1 MLTLSSRLTRYGLP
15 LLVLVLIVLAL
26 GWDMP
31 LAKSD
36 TAHFIFWQI
45 RFPRVV
51 LALFAGGALALAGL
65 LLQNFFRNPLVE
77 PGLLGVSAG
86 AGLAAVIVIGL
97 GISGLWA
104 IPFAAFVGALATL
117 SVVLFAGR
125 YLQSNHTELL
135 LIGVA
140 INALAAALVN
150 LLLSLSDGSTFR
162 SASFWLLGSFAAA
175 DWALLIPSLVMLF
188 LIFLRSYTQH
198 RALDVWQ
205 LGETEAGHLGLNV
218 AAFRRET
225 LLLASLLVAMA
236 VAQSGGIGFIGLLA
250 PHLARRLGAV
260 RHQQLIPLSVLIGA
274 LLALTADWLARS
286 LIAPLE
292 LPTGVLTAIIGA
304 PAFLF
309 LFLRG
314 RQP

>member
-1 MLTLSSRLTRYGLP
+1 M
-15 LLVLVLIVLAL
+15 
-26 GWDMP
+26 
-31 LAKSD
+31 
-36 TAHFIFWQI
+36 
-45 RFPRVV
+45 
-51 LALFAGGALALAGL
+51 
-65 LLQNFFRNPLVE
+65 VE